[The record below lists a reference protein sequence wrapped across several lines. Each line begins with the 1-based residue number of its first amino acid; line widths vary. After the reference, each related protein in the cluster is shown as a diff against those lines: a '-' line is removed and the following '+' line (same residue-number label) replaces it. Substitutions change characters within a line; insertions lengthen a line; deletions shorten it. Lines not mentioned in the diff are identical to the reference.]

1 MLRNPIHRT
10 LVMVLA
16 GGRGAR
22 LMPLTVDRAKP
33 AVPFGG
39 RYRLIDFVLSNLVN
53 SGLFQIVVLTQYM
66 SQSLT
71 RHLSRAWR
79 LSRALDHFV
88 EPVPAQQRTGLDWY
102 KGSADAIFQNLNVID
117 DESPEHVAVFGADH
131 IYKMNVAHM
140 LDEHVASGAE
150 MTIAAI
156 PVPISEAHQFGI
168 IEVDALGRMVAF
180 DEKPRHAKAMP
191 GRPDMA
197 LASMGNYIFRRKV
210 LVDRIVEDA
219 SREHT
224 THDFGK
230 DIIPRMLAEGSHIQ
244 VYDFSEN
251 PVPGMSVTER
261 GYWRDVGTIDS
272 YYQASMDLIA
282 VSPVMNLYNRDWPI
296 RTDFRNHPPA
306 KFVHADLDRVGMA
319 TESLVCEGCIIS
331 GGQISKSLL
340 SPMVRVNSFSTV
352 EGCILLDGVNIGRR
366 VVVKNA
372 IIDKGV
378 EVPAGTWIGVDPA
391 ADAARGFTLTES
403 GLVVV
408 PKGTVFR

>member
-1 MLRNPIHRT
+1 MLKNPIHRT

-16 GGRGAR
+16 GGRGTR
-22 LMPLTVDRAKP
+22 LMPLTGDRAKP

-79 LSRALDHFV
+79 LSRALDQFV

-156 PVPISEAHQFGI
+156 PVPIGLAHEFGI
-168 IEVDALGRMVAF
+168 IEVDAMGRMVGF
-180 DEKPRHAKAMP
+180 DEKPRHPKAMP

-219 SREHT
+219 NREDT

-244 VYDFSEN
+244 VYDFSLN
-251 PVPGMSVTER
+251 PVPEMSAAER

-340 SPMVRVNSFSTV
+340 SPLVRVNSFSTV
-352 EGCILLDGVNIGRR
+352 EGCILLDGVKIGRR
-366 VVVKNA
+366 AVVKNA
-372 IIDKGV
+372 IIDKNV

-391 ADAARGFTLTES
+391 ADAARGFTVTAS
-403 GLVVV
+403 GIVVV
-408 PKGTVFR
+408 PKGTVF

>member
-131 IYKMNVAHM
+131 R
-140 LDEHVASGAE
+140 G
-150 MTIAAI
+150 
-156 PVPISEAHQFGI
+156 
-168 IEVDALGRMVAF
+168 
-180 DEKPRHAKAMP
+180 
-191 GRPDMA
+191 
-197 LASMGNYIFRRKV
+197 
-210 LVDRIVEDA
+210 
-219 SREHT
+219 HT
-224 THDFGK
+224 
-230 DIIPRMLAEGSHIQ
+230 R
-244 VYDFSEN
+244 
-251 PVPGMSVTER
+251 
-261 GYWRDVGTIDS
+261 
-272 YYQASMDLIA
+272 
-282 VSPVMNLYNRDWPI
+282 
-296 RTDFRNHPPA
+296 
-306 KFVHADLDRVGMA
+306 AD
-319 TESLVCEGCIIS
+319 
-331 GGQISKSLL
+331 Q
-340 SPMVRVNSFSTV
+340 
-352 EGCILLDGVNIGRR
+352 
-366 VVVKNA
+366 
-372 IIDKGV
+372 
-378 EVPAGTWIGVDPA
+378 
-391 ADAARGFTLTES
+391 
-403 GLVVV
+403 
-408 PKGTVFR
+408 